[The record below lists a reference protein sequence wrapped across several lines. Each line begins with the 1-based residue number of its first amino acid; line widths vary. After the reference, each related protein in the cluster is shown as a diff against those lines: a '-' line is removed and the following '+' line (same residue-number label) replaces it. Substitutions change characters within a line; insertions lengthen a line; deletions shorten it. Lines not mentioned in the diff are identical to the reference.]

1 MKHATEMRKITD
13 EVISTNRN
21 RFNQKVEN
29 TCSCICEAIKKEAS
43 KGKASY
49 SVRIKDKQLTNAVIR
64 RYTKEGYKVVHKHFN
79 LIKISW

>member
-1 MKHATEMRKITD
+1 MKHATEIRKITD

-29 TCSCICEAIKKEAS
+29 LCYNICEAIVKEAS
-43 KGKASY
+43 KGKTSY